1 MNRRPR
7 YKAQEPTVT
16 ASDLLDSTDGST
28 RRFIGQ
34 TGQVEERAATKS
46 GFVVG
51 AGPNGQPSYQF
62 RTSAGAPL
70 AEDKSAFTPD
80 AQWAKTFGGNSP
92 LGVAAGIAPATNPA
106 IQSASDRIY
115 GRNGNNPSIE
125 FLGDQAVPYG
135 TKNYL
140 AGGDY
145 PTLSGDAPTST
156 TTAPV
161 SSIDDVI
168 AQGEAYHKANG
179 IPLPDMNNPNQT
191 LYPDSG
197 GSGAIFGN
205 PAGDAANTLLKYG
218 EPGESAFTQYG
229 GQTPP
234 SGGVTKTTY
243 ADQSEDD

>member
-1 MNRRPR
+1 M
-7 YKAQEPTVT
+7 T
-16 ASDLLDSTDGST
+16 ASDLLDATDGST

-34 TGQVEERAATKS
+34 TGQVEERPATRS

-51 AGPNGQPSYQF
+51 AGPGGQPSYQF
-62 RTSAGAPL
+62 RTAAGAPL
-70 AEDKSAFTPD
+70 AETPSGFSPD
-80 AQWAKTFGGNSP
+80 AAWAATFKGNSP
-92 LGVAAGIAPATNPA
+92 LGVAAGYDATNPA
-106 IQSASDRIY
+106 IGNAANRIF
-115 GRNGNNPSIE
+115 GRSQG
-125 FLGDQAVPYG
+125 A
-135 TKNYL
+135 
-140 AGGDY
+140 
-145 PTLSGDAPTST
+145 APTVTFDST
-156 TTAPV
+156 GNAQPAPPPADYFDASGNRV
-161 SSIDDVI
+161 SGSTPAASIDDVI

-191 LYPDSG
+191 LYRDSG

-234 SGGVTKTTY
+234 SGSVTKTTY